1 MVPSSPGLRMWLP
14 CPMCGMLSMGTSPL
28 SILIMLNSLGN
39 LISTERCFG
48 DGMSFRRFQASYLTS
63 PNSSITNG
71 TDPDNREHVKSYTK
85 HDRETFFARLQL
97 YRRWLLSSIFAATD
111 SDHHPIHSGNLVI
124 YPVDTCGPVYRDNL
138 SGDKVM
144 CHGIDAMN
152 ISPITG
158 GAEVSVVVGDT
169 PYESRVSGNEERM
182 PFAVSVIG
190 QPGEFHPTSIHSPIH
205 PHDVARRGCTLQH

>member
-1 MVPSSPGLRMWLP
+1 M
-14 CPMCGMLSMGTSPL
+14 
-28 SILIMLNSLGN
+28 
-39 LISTERCFG
+39 
-48 DGMSFRRFQASYLTS
+48 
-63 PNSSITNG
+63 
-71 TDPDNREHVKSYTK
+71 KSYTK
-85 HDRETFFARLQL
+85 HDRETLFARLQL
-97 YRRWLLSSIFAATD
+97 YKRWLLSSIFAATD
-111 SDHHPIHSGNLVI
+111 SGSQDDTTTEHQPSHSGNLII

-190 QPGEFHPTSIHSPIH
+190 QPGEFHPTPVHSPVH
-205 PHDVARRGCTLQH
+205 PHDVARRVAPYSTNNQTPGCDVQLLEVVSKAMNRAGLPSEVATGKSIYFKK